1 MRTHADWPSRVF
13 PAVIAFAL
21 AGVAWQIVA
30 DHTQSIIPTL
40 GAVVS
45 ALRSNPHLLIE
56 DGGRTLRESIVGLM
70 AGFGAAFFLAV
81 AISEVRILERAV
93 MPLAVVLN
101 VTPLLAVAPGLGL
114 AFGFGYAPKYILTA
128 IIVFFPF
135 LVNASIGL
143 RSVEPEA
150 LNVLTTLRAS
160 RFEVLWRLRLPSS
173 LPFLFSAARVC
184 LPLSIVGAVVAE
196 FTASAYAGSGGL
208 GVLVFASVQD
218 SQLGLEFAAIF
229 CLAVMGILY
238 TAAVVVCE
246 RRLLRWHVSARARQ
260 N

>member
-1 MRTHADWPSRVF
+1 VL
-13 PAVIAFAL
+13 PALVAFAL
-21 AGVAWQIVA
+21 AGVVWQVVA
-30 DHTQSIIPTL
+30 DHTQSIIPTI
-40 GAVVS
+40 GAIVT
-45 ALRSNPHLLIE
+45 ALRANPHLLFE
-56 DGGRTLRESIVGLM
+56 NGVDTLQESVIGLL
-70 AGFGAAFFLAV
+70 AGFGAAFVLAV
-81 AISEVRILERAV
+81 GMSEVRILERAV

-101 VTPLLAVAPGLGL
+101 VTPLVAIAPGLGI

-160 RFEVLWRLRLPSS
+160 RFEVLFRLRLPSS

-196 FTASAYAGSGGL
+196 FTASGFSRGL
-208 GVLVFASVQD
+208 GYLVLTSAGE

-229 CLAVMGILY
+229 CLAAMGIAY
-238 TAAVVVCE
+238 TAVVAICE
-246 RRLLRWHVSARARQ
+246 RRLLRWHVSARVAS